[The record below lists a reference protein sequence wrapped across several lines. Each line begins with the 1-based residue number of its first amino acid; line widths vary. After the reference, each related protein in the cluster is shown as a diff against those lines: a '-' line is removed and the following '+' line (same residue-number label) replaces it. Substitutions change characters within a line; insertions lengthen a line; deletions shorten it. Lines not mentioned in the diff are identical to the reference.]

1 MKNPYI
7 YIFVCAVCVQ
17 CDKHMMNFPL
27 PARGPQSTSTIHL
40 CAKMS
45 GLLAAGALAEQ
56 SYDSYEL
63 TFQLKPM
70 NSETA
75 QLWA

>member
-1 MKNPYI
+1 
-7 YIFVCAVCVQ
+7 
-17 CDKHMMNFPL
+17 
-27 PARGPQSTSTIHL
+27 
-40 CAKMS
+40 MS